1 MARPGRAWRTRRRN
15 AKRAREALALIQK
28 PVVAE
33 TKLNGLQFAFSVIVN
48 GVGYTSAAKV
58 FLQNNIV
65 PPSESCFYNHV
76 RDVIDQI
83 IALGKE
89 SADYHRTQM
98 EPDTVISL
106 DGSWDHR
113 RNGRYC
119 IVDAV
124 DLKRKKIIAIAV
136 LQRST
141 TGHPSTYTGSPQNM
155 EVHCCRQLA
164 SELGQ
169 DGRIIGYCHDN
180 DSAVRGVFT
189 RMCPAWDEY
198 LDANHTVKS
207 FDRHFNACNSSAHGK
222 LGDIR
227 DSLLHFM
234 YFLFDYPVQV
244 EEKVAFWRNAVNHYR
259 GDHSRCPRGHSQERV
274 WRYRKDQDAIDALR
288 LLLSKTEFIIRHC
301 AKPFNTQLNECF
313 HAIKSH
319 MMFKEFAWRETAIAR
334 LYLSLLT
341 FNQVPNWPDTLRARL
356 NLPPLEPSVIIRMR
370 ELDRKREGESLMRRT
385 PAYQR
390 QERLRRV
397 NEKSKRRNLDTSGYV
412 GTPKS

>member
-1 MARPGRAWRTRRRN
+1 
-15 AKRAREALALIQK
+15 
-28 PVVAE
+28 
-33 TKLNGLQFAFSVIVN
+33 
-48 GVGYTSAAKV
+48 
-58 FLQNNIV
+58 
-65 PPSESCFYNHV
+65 
-76 RDVIDQI
+76 
-83 IALGKE
+83 
-89 SADYHRTQM
+89 
-98 EPDTVISL
+98 
-106 DGSWDHR
+106 
-113 RNGRYC
+113 
-119 IVDAV
+119 
-124 DLKRKKIIAIAV
+124 
-136 LQRST
+136 
-141 TGHPSTYTGSPQNM
+141 M

-207 FDRHFNACNSSAHGK
+207 FDRHFTACNSSAHGK

-341 FNQVPNWPDTLRARL
+341 FNQVPNWTDTLRARL

-370 ELDRKREGESLMRRT
+370 ELDRKREGESL
-385 PAYQR
+385 
-390 QERLRRV
+390 
-397 NEKSKRRNLDTSGYV
+397 
-412 GTPKS
+412 